1 MRNGGQ
7 KTAVRIR
14 VKYIQNCK
22 YVRVN
27 DDQFLRQNS
36 KIFFYFTE
44 FTEEVA
50 IVNIHS
56 QLLALFWTTHVHWH
70 NQYGILILI
79 ENIVDNQYL
88 LQIKVDVLN
97 YKELK
102 IDC

>member
-1 MRNGGQ
+1 MQ
-7 KTAVRIR
+7 CALQSQSDLSTTIDHIR
-14 VKYIQNCK
+14 LKYIQNCT

-56 QLLALFWTTHVHWH
+56 QLLALF
-70 NQYGILILI
+70 
-79 ENIVDNQYL
+79 
-88 LQIKVDVLN
+88 
-97 YKELK
+97 
-102 IDC
+102 